1 MHNERGDGAT
11 GGGVGARFWRVFRSI
26 LPRSTVFLGILMSF
40 SLWLGASAIAPSV
53 GFGPALAQD
62 TQEAPGPITLPSLGT
77 PPATAP
83 AIAPVMVSFNSEPLF
98 EIRETFGALSRQ
110 DRADRLTDA
119 LHAVADDRTLS
130 LDQLTTQIQDDTTYL
145 VLGPTALLAVSEA
158 DAAAANR
165 TVDQL
170 AQEYLD
176 ILRPALERYRLDRGP
191 DALIKGTIGAVI
203 ATVLTLLGL
212 TLATKAF
219 HQADQWLN
227 RLAREG
233 ARQRAF
239 SHPDRDRRRTPRP
252 TKLNLARSR
261 QGIELL
267 AFLIRTTRL
276 FTLLGLLSSYGLA
289 LLSLFPWTKGLY
301 RSLTGSLLQA
311 LNGLLASVF
320 SYLPNLFIIGVI
332 VGLIYYSLQI
342 IHPLFKGIERGT
354 VTLNGFYSEWAQPT
368 YRILEFFIVSL
379 GVVMV
384 FPYLPGFGSSAFQ
397 GVSIMLGVLVSLGST
412 AAVSNA
418 VAGIILIYTRAFQ
431 IGDLVQI
438 TDAFGTVDEKL
449 LLVTRIRTFEN
460 VIITVPNSSLLGSNI
475 VNYSASIRDTNL
487 PVALELNLTLGYD
500 VPWRLVHQV
509 MMAAARATEGC
520 CPDMEPEVAQK
531 NLGDFSVTY
540 EVSVFTR
547 SPERYESIISSLC
560 QNIQDHCNSAGIEIL
575 SPVYSALRDG
585 NTTTMPESY
594 RPADYQSPGFQLN
607 PLGNLFQID
616 LKMAANPKP
625 TNTAPRSR
633 PPAPEVR
640 TSGKAT

>member
-1 MHNERGDGAT
+1 MHSQGKRHRHWGA
-11 GGGVGARFWRVFRSI
+11 I
-26 LPRSTVFLGILMSF
+26 TVNIFVSLGLGLG
-40 SLWLGASAIAPSV
+40 LWLWPAAIAGTKIGV
-53 GFGPALAQD
+53 ALAQD
-62 TQEAPGPITLPSLGT
+62 AAAPSSLLPGLGA
-77 PPATAP
+77 PSSAAP
-83 AIAPVMVSFNSEPLF
+83 AIAPVVVSFNGETLF

-110 DRADRLTDA
+110 DRADRLTAA
-119 LHAVADDRTLS
+119 LHTVADDRTLN
-130 LDQLTTQIQDDTTYL
+130 LDQLTTAIQDDTTYIT
-145 VLGPTALLAVSEA
+145 LGSTPLMAVSAA

-170 AQEYLD
+170 AQEYIE
-176 ILRPALERYRLDRGP
+176 ILRPALERYRLDRSP
-191 DALIKGTIGAVI
+191 DALIKGLIGTAI
-203 ATVLTLLGL
+203 ATVLTIVILVLV
-212 TLATKAF
+212 TRSF
-219 HQADQWLN
+219 RQADRFVA

-252 TKLNLARSR
+252 PKLNLARSR
-261 QGIELL
+261 QSLELL
-267 AFLIRTTRL
+267 AFLIRTVRL
-276 FTLLGLLSSYGLA
+276 FTLLGLLGSYGLA

-301 RSLTGSLLQA
+301 RSLTQSLLQA
-311 LNGLLASVF
+311 LGGLLS
-320 SYLPNLFIIGVI
+320 SILGYLPNVFIIGVI
-332 VGLIYYSLQI
+332 IGLIYYSLQI
-342 IHPLFKGIERGT
+342 IHPFFKGIERGT
-354 VTLNGFYSEWAQPT
+354 ITFNGFYSEWAQPT
-368 YRILEFFIVSL
+368 YRILEFFIISL

-438 TDAFGTVDEKL
+438 SDAFGTIEEKL

-460 VIITVPNSSLLGSNI
+460 VIITVPNSSLLDSNI
-475 VNYSASIRDTNL
+475 VNYSASIRDTNI
-487 PVALELNLTLGYD
+487 PVALELTLTLGYD
-500 VPWRLVHQV
+500 VPWRLVHGV
-509 MMAAARATEGC
+509 LMAAARATEGAC
-520 CPDMEPEVAQK
+520 ADVEPEVEQK
-531 NLGDFSVTY
+531 ALGDFSVTY

-560 QNIQDHCNSAGIEIL
+560 KNIQDHCNGAGIEIL
-575 SPVYSALRDG
+575 SPAYSAIRDG

-594 RPADYQSPGFQLN
+594 RPAGYESPGFQLN

-625 TNTAPRSR
+625 KSTTTAARSR
-633 PPAPEVR
+633 PG
-640 TSGKAT
+640 SSH